1 MLKED
6 KTALI
11 QRLED
16 LRAMHGVPETSPF
29 RLFGSI
35 IAQDMQHETPTH
47 VQQKELVETSPFRPF
62 GSVVTQDM
70 PHEQP
75 TPVQQDQLVPKP
87 WSGERARERARARG
101 GGGGGRGRGSGRG
114 GGGEGRGGRECFIRK
129 QRYPLAPRDIEDVHA
144 PYGALNTCDRG
155 VKH

>member
-87 WSGERARERARARG
+87 WSGERARERARARSRAW
-101 GGGGGRGRGSGRG
+101 GGGREG
-114 GGGEGRGGRECFIRK
+114 GKRELREGAVSFIRK

>member
-87 WSGERARERARARG
+87 WSGERARERARARSRAWG
-101 GGGGGRGRGSGRG
+101 GGGGG
-114 GGGEGRGGRECFIRK
+114 GGRECFIRK